1 MAELSE
7 EAQTRL
13 AVASLAAALVK
24 ALDERLPGIQA
35 SFEGN
40 LRKLYDQGKEVEFP
54 SIGALETIKW
64 TGELL
69 LDLK

>member
-24 ALDERLPGIQA
+24 ALDERLPGIQS
-35 SFEGN
+35 SFEDN